1 MEGSA
6 WTTSSP
12 WGTCAGWGRR
22 AWRSS
27 PGRSSFPRRRRGG
40 SFPAWKGWGF
50 CARREGGT
58 TWPGGTFWR
67 SGPSPSW
74 RRPGA
79 ARRWSGSSGFPAKG
93 PWSFSAASSGR
104 AGWRGWA
111 GGGHPLPEA
120 VMLHLVLYQ
129 PEIPQNAG
137 NVART
142 AAALGWPLH
151 LIRPLGFL
159 LSSPKLKRAGLDY
172 WPHVDLRLHDSFAAF
187 LEALPRGRGS
197 SPSAPGG
204 SLPLRGPLPGGG
216 LPPLRPRKPG
226 ASRGGPRPLPHPKDP
241 HAGAGALLEPGG
253 GRGGGGLRGLP
264 PAHRAMRA

>member
-1 MEGSA
+1 
-6 WTTSSP
+6 
-12 WGTCAGWGRR
+12 
-22 AWRSS
+22 
-27 PGRSSFPRRRRGG
+27 
-40 SFPAWKGWGF
+40 
-50 CARREGGT
+50 
-58 TWPGGTFWR
+58 
-67 SGPSPSW
+67 
-74 RRPGA
+74 
-79 ARRWSGSSGFPAKG
+79 
-93 PWSFSAASSGR
+93 
-104 AGWRGWA
+104 
-111 GGGHPLPEA
+111 
-120 VMLHLVLYQ
+120 MLHLVLYQ

-187 LEALPRGRGS
+187 LEALPRGARVFAFSARGK
-197 SPSAPGG
+197 P
-204 SLPLRGPLPGGG
+204 PLRGPLPGGG